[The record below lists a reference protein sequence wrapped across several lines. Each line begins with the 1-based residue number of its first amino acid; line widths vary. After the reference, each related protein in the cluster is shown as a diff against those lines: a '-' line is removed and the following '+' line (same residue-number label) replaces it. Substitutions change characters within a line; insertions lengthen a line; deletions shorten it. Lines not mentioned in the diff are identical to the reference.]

1 MRATFAEVSPQ
12 VTRITGIAP
21 TDWIEVGQNTPSH
34 ISLSDALKELGI
46 SDRQLMKYRLIAR
59 KIKPYWDSAL
69 QRNPDYPIERKKQLE
84 QKLKGGY
91 VQVSYIDEPPFTWFE
106 FLVLKYLV
114 KQNKLFRNL
123 KKLETFTKLNP
134 QIFATEETLNNAIER
149 LG

>member
-1 MRATFAEVSPQ
+1 VRATFAETTPQ

-21 TDWIEVGQNTPSH
+21 SDWIEVGQNNPSH
-34 ISLSDALKELGI
+34 ISLSDALKELRI

-59 KIKPYWDSAL
+59 KIKPYWDCAL
-69 QRNPDYPIERKKQLE
+69 SRNPDYPQVRKKQLE

-114 KQNKLFRNL
+114 KQNKLFRSL
-123 KKLETFTKLNP
+123 KKLETYVKLNP
-134 QIFATEETLNNAIER
+134 HIFATEEALTHAIKR
-149 LG
+149 LS